1 MDGDVGLEIL
11 IILLLIVA
19 NGIFSMT
26 ELAVVNS
33 RKGLLEDSAEKGSI
47 GAQRAI
53 QLSEDPN
60 QMFSTIQIGI
70 TLIGIVTGLYSGAA
84 LSEPLAKA
92 IKEYL
97 PSLAGYADSF
107 SPIIIVSLTTY
118 LSLVIGELVPK
129 RLAYN
134 SPERIAIIMAVPM
147 HYFSLIAKP
156 LVALLSVSTAGLLKL
171 MGVKDK
177 EESPV
182 TELEINKMLTQGV
195 ELGAFEKDEPRL
207 VDNVFRLADLSAG
220 DVMTPRTQLKWIDLN
235 SSEEEVREILCEST
249 HYRLPVGLDSLDEL
263 KGLVIVADVFVDYVK
278 QDEKESIKALVEKN
292 VKEPVMVPESISLMK
307 LLEVFRTEG
316 VHETVVLDEYGG
328 FSGLVTLHDIME
340 KLVGLMP
347 ASEDEL
353 KEEENRIIQR
363 NETTWL
369 VDGLISI
376 DEFKEYFNINKE
388 LPGEDE
394 DLYKTVAGFFMYLFG
409 RIPKELDRVV
419 WDEYTFEVVDMDNVR
434 IDKLMVIYEP
444 PVEEESEESG
454 SSKN

>member
-19 NGIFSMT
+19 NGLFSMT

-84 LSEPLAKA
+84 LSDPLAKS
-92 IKEYL
+92 IKEYI
-97 PSLAGYADSF
+97 PSLATYADSF

-147 HYFSLIAKP
+147 HYFAVIAKP
-156 LVALLSVSTAGLLKL
+156 LVALLSVSTSGLLKL

-182 TELEINKMLTQGV
+182 TEMEINKMLTQGV

-207 VDNVFRLADLSAG
+207 VDNVFRLADLNAG
-220 DVMTPRTQLKWIDLN
+220 DVMTPRTQLKWLDLN
-235 SSEEEVREILCEST
+235 TSEEEIRETLCNST
-249 HYRLPVGLDSLDEL
+249 HYRLPVGFDSLDEL
-263 KGLVIVADVFVDYVK
+263 KGLIIVADVFASYIK
-278 QDEKESIKALVEKN
+278 DEQSASLKEIVEAN
-292 VKEPVMVPESISLMK
+292 IKEPVMVPESITLMK
-307 LLEVFRTEG
+307 LLELFRTEG

-347 ASEDEL
+347 ASEDEM
-353 KEEENRIIQR
+353 KEEENRIIKR
-363 NETTWL
+363 NDTTWL

-376 DEFKEYFNINKE
+376 DEFKEYFSINKE

-394 DLYKTVAGFFMYLFG
+394 DLYKTVGGFFMYLFG
-409 RIPKELDRVV
+409 RIPKELDRAT
-419 WDEYTFEVVDMDNVR
+419 WEDYTFEVVDMDNVR
-434 IDKLMVIYEP
+434 IDKVMVIHE
-444 PVEEESEESG
+444 VLSEETTEEES
-454 SSKN
+454 

>member
-11 IILLLIVA
+11 IILLLIIA

-26 ELAVVNS
+26 ELAIVNA
-33 RKGLLEDSAEKGSI
+33 RKGLLEDSAEKGSK

-84 LSEPLAKA
+84 LSEPMAKV
-92 IKEYL
+92 IKEYI
-97 PSLAGYADSF
+97 PTLASYADSV

-129 RLAYN
+129 RLALN
-134 SPERIAIIMAVPM
+134 APEKIAIFMAVPM
-147 HYFSLIAKP
+147 HYFAVVATP
-156 LVALLSVSTAGLLKL
+156 LVALLSVSTTSLLKV

-177 EESPV
+177 EEAPV

-207 VDNVFRLADLSAG
+207 VDNVFRLADLNAG
-220 DVMTPRTQLKWIDLN
+220 DVMTPRTQLKWLDLN
-235 SSEEEVREILCEST
+235 SPEEEIKERLCHST
-249 HYRLPVGLDSLDEL
+249 HYRLPVGRDSLDEL
-263 KGLVIVADVFVDYVK
+263 EGLVVVADVFAEHMK
-278 QDEKESIKALVEKN
+278 QNGHKTLKELVETCTKQ
-292 VKEPVMVPESISLMK
+292 PVMVPESISLMK

-353 KEEENRIIQR
+353 KEEENRVIQR
-363 NETTWL
+363 SDTTWL
-369 VDGLISI
+369 VDGLLSI
-376 DEFKEYFNINKE
+376 DEFKDYFNITKE

-394 DLYKTVAGFFMYLFG
+394 DLYKTVGGFLMYLFG
-409 RIPKELDRVV
+409 RIPKELERYV
-419 WDEYTFEVVDMDNVR
+419 WEDYTFEIVDMDNVR
-434 IDKLMVIYEP
+434 IDKIMVTHEP
-444 PVEEESEESG
+444 VIDEVTDENKDS
-454 SSKN
+454 

>member
-84 LSEPLAKA
+84 LSDPLAKS
-92 IKEYL
+92 IKEYI
-97 PSLAGYADSF
+97 PSLAIYADSF

-147 HYFSLIAKP
+147 HYFSVIAKP
-156 LVALLSVSTAGLLKL
+156 LVALLSLSTSGLLKL

-182 TELEINKMLTQGV
+182 TEMEINKMLTQGV

-207 VDNVFRLADLSAG
+207 VDNVFRLADLNAG
-220 DVMTPRTQLKWIDLN
+220 DVMTPRTQLKWLDLN
-235 SSEEEVREILCEST
+235 TSEEEIRNILCNSS
-249 HYRLPVGLDSLDEL
+249 HYRLPVGVDSLDEL
-263 KGLVIVADVFVDYVK
+263 KGLIIVADVFASYVK
-278 QDEKESIKALVEKN
+278 DGEGQSLKAIVESSI
-292 VKEPVMVPESISLMK
+292 KEPVMVPESISLMK
-307 LLEVFRTEG
+307 LLELFRTEG

-353 KEEENRIIQR
+353 KEEENRIIKR
-363 NETTWL
+363 NDSTWL

-376 DEFKEYFNINKE
+376 DEFKEYFDIIKE

-394 DLYKTVAGFFMYLFG
+394 DLYKTVGGFFMYLFG
-409 RIPKELDRVV
+409 RIPKELDRAT
-419 WDEYTFEVVDMDNVR
+419 WEDYTFEVVDMDNVR
-434 IDKLMVIYEP
+434 IDKVMVIHEP
-444 PVEEESEESG
+444 APLEETGEA
-454 SSKN
+454 N